1 MPEVRIDESLDML
14 FKGHDFTDPWRDSDS
29 LVMHHG
35 GMGGIC
41 ERSGEYSTEVKKD
54 RHEPYLARVGLLPK
68 ALPGIVDGKRE
79 LTGPRSVNIL
89 VLNILA
95 P

>member
-1 MPEVRIDESLDML
+1 MQSYI
-14 FKGHDFTDPWRDSDS
+14 
-29 LVMHHG
+29 
-35 GMGGIC
+35 GIGR
-41 ERSGEYSTEVKKD
+41 ELEPIQRSGEYATEVKKD
-54 RHEPYLARVGLLPK
+54 RHEHYLTRVGLLPK